1 MKIVFLI
8 VMLHM
13 HIPIGGAGSSLNL
26 PGINC
31 VLGGSRCPFII
42 RHACLL
48 QRQANLGHHV
58 FIGYRQKQICI
69 LPEKQKLTNL

>member
-26 PGINC
+26 PVKNY
-31 VLGGSRCPFII
+31 VLDGSVCPFMI
-42 RHACLL
+42 RRARLL
-48 QRQANLGHHV
+48 QRQANLGHV
-58 FIGYRQKQICI
+58 FIGYHQKQICI

>member
-26 PGINC
+26 PGKNY
-31 VLGGSRCPFII
+31 VLGGSRSSFII
-42 RHACLL
+42 LRAYLL
-48 QRQANLGHHV
+48 QKNRK
-58 FIGYRQKQICI
+58 I
-69 LPEKQKLTNL
+69 

>member
-1 MKIVFLI
+1 MCWSD
-8 VMLHM
+8 
-13 HIPIGGAGSSLNL
+13 PS
-26 PGINC
+26 
-31 VLGGSRCPFII
+31 SRCPFII

-69 LPEKQKLTNL
+69 LPEKQTKSRTAHCDLIITNVSHRTIFAPKFKVHIF